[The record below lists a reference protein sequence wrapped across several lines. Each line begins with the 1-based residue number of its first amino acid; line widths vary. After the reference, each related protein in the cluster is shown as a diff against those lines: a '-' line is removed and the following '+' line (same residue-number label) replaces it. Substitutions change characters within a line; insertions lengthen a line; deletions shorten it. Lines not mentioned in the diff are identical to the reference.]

1 MVKTDRTGK
10 KVRIILIGD
19 RFYSGVILSEDDLL
33 IVIKD
38 KFGLEVSIG
47 KNAIISMEELE

>member
-1 MVKTDRTGK
+1 MTDRTGQ

-19 RFYSGVILSEDDLL
+19 RFYSGVILSEDDVL

-38 KFGLEVSIG
+38 KFGAEVSLG
-47 KNAIISMEELE
+47 KSAIISMEVLKC